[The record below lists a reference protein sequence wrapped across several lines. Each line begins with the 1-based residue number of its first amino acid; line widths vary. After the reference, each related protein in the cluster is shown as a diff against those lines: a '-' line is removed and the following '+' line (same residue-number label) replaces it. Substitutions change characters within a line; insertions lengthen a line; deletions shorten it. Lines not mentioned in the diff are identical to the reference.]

1 MNIKVGRQTEGAV
14 SVNRMNHERQ
24 VRQVWYPPTTGLGE
38 GQLVGPC
45 TDEVDELDEL
55 EEEEGG
61 EGVGSGKLST
71 VVEKKLGSIT

>member
-1 MNIKVGRQTEGAV
+1 M
-14 SVNRMNHERQ
+14 
-24 VRQVWYPPTTGLGE
+24 WYLPTTGLGE